1 MILNPR
7 VLMTFTAIVS
17 LSVAVSAGGLRIG
30 PKASVFYPSDKK
42 TRNAFG
48 GTWYGFG
55 LGPVGTTG
63 PREKSRLDS
72 DLRIMSRDSRG
83 NRFFML
89 SPSVGPMV
97 TLGDPNQ
104 RGFVPYAAVRVGPAY
119 FDYAVGS
126 GNARIKKKRLG
137 FNLNAEVGATLS
149 DSGRLSLRYDTMSRF
164 DGFKFDG
171 LSLEFMFSLG
181 RL

>member
-1 MILNPR
+1 
-7 VLMTFTAIVS
+7 MTFTALVS
-17 LSVAVSAGGLRIG
+17 LSAIACAGGLRIG
-30 PKASVFYPSDKK
+30 PKASVFYPADKK
-42 TRNAFG
+42 TRNALGSTWFG
-48 GTWYGFG
+48 IG

-63 PREKSRLDS
+63 PREKSKLDS

-83 NRFFML
+83 NRFFMI
-89 SPSVGPMV
+89 SPSVGPMIS
-97 TLGDPNQ
+97 LGDPNQ

-119 FDYAVGS
+119 FDYAIGS

-137 FNLNAEVGATLS
+137 FNLNAELGATLS
-149 DSGRLSLRYDTMSRF
+149 DSGRLSVRYDTMSRF

-171 LSLEFMFSLG
+171 LSLELMFSLG